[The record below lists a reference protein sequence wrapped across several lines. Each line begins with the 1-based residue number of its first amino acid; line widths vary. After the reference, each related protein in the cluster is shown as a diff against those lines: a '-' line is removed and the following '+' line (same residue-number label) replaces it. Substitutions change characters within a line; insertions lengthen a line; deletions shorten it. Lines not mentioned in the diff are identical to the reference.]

1 MKRIILTESQ
11 YKRLVRRPLNEE
23 VSDEGEKVTDFNI
36 ELEGNNIRRWNDNNP
51 EHVERIQKMLKSLN
65 YDLGYYG
72 PNGDGV
78 DGDYGRFTE
87 KAVKE
92 FQENEMPNQPEQWDG
107 VIGPITYEI
116 LKDAVKELSDGK
128 RPWGVAAMRVG
139 IRLSSAPMIFL

>member
-78 DGDYGRFTE
+78 DGIYGTF
-87 KAVKE
+87 
-92 FQENEMPNQPEQWDG
+92 
-107 VIGPITYEI
+107 Y
-116 LKDAVKELSDGK
+116 
-128 RPWGVAAMRVG
+128 
-139 IRLSSAPMIFL
+139 